1 MIGRVIARGLLA
13 GLLAAAVVLAA
24 AADAG
29 AQAALTA
36 NLTSSVLGEVRAYT
50 VRLPEGYAREPQRR
64 YPVVYVLDGPPLD
77 DHTAQGARALA
88 AAGQAPGLIV
98 VGIPN
103 MQRSGRARDF
113 LPPFLSFARRDG
125 SPFTGGADRFLRFLR
140 EELVPRIERDYRTTR
155 PRLLVGHSLGAI
167 FVCYSLTAAPAYFD
181 ARFAHSPAIWR
192 DEDAVAADL
201 ARGLAAAR
209 GLGSFFYL
217 SVGEKEGDGLGRGYP
232 KLHAVL
238 RANAAAAGLRWH
250 AEITPGSV
258 HETNVARATPSA
270 LRAYFA
276 GLTPARR

>member
-1 MIGRVIARGLLA
+1 MIGRVIARV
-13 GLLAAAVVLAA
+13 LLAAAVILAA
-24 AADAG
+24 VPAADA
-29 AQAALTA
+29 QAPLTA
-36 NLTSSVLGEVRAYT
+36 NLTSAGLGEVRAYT
-50 VRLPEGYAREPQRR
+50 VHLPDGYARDIQRR

-77 DHTAQGARALA
+77 DHTAQGARPLA

-140 EELVPRIERDYRTTR
+140 DELVPRIERDYRTTR

-167 FVCYSLTAAPAYFD
+167 FVSYSVGAAPAFFD

-192 DEDAVAADL
+192 DEDAIAADL
-201 ARGLAAAR
+201 ARSLAAAR
-209 GLGSFFYL
+209 GLGGFFYL
-217 SVGEKEGDGLGRGYP
+217 SVGEKEGGGLGDGYA
-232 KLHAVL
+232 KLHTVL
-238 RANAAAAGLRWH
+238 RTRAAAAGLRWR
-250 AEITPGSV
+250 ADVTPGAV
-258 HETNVARATPSA
+258 HETNVARSTPSA

-276 GLTPARR
+276 GLAPTKR

>member
-1 MIGRVIARGLLA
+1 MIGRVIARALPA
-13 GLLAAAVVLAA
+13 IAVVLAA

-77 DHTAQGARALA
+77 DHTAQGARPLA

-113 LPPFLSFARRDG
+113 LPPFLKFARRDG
-125 SPFTGGADRFLRFLR
+125 TPFTGGADRFLRFIR
-140 EELVPRIERDYRTTR
+140 DELVPRIERDYRTTR

-167 FVCYSLTAAPAYFD
+167 FVSYSLGAAPAFFD

-192 DEDAVAADL
+192 DEDAIASDL
-201 ARGLAAAR
+201 RRTLAASR
-209 GLGSFFYL
+209 GLGTFFYL
-217 SVGEKEGDGLGRGYP
+217 SVGDKEGGGLGEGYA

-238 RANAAAAGLRWH
+238 RTSAAAAGLRWR
-250 AEITPGSV
+250 AEITPGAV
-258 HETNVARATPSA
+258 HETNVAKATPSA
-270 LRAYFA
+270 LRAYFS
-276 GLTPARR
+276 GLAPPRR

>member
-1 MIGRVIARGLLA
+1 MIGRVIARA
-13 GLLAAAVVLAA
+13 LLAAAVIVAA
-24 AADAG
+24 AHEADA
-29 AQAALTA
+29 QAPLTA

-50 VRLPEGYAREPQRR
+50 VHLPDGYAREPQRR

-77 DHTAQGARALA
+77 EHTAQGARPLA

-103 MQRSGRARDF
+103 MQRAGRARDF
-113 LPPFLSFARRDG
+113 LPPFLKFARRDG

-167 FVCYSLTAAPAYFD
+167 FVCYSLAAAPAYFD

-192 DEDAVAADL
+192 DEDAIAADL
-201 ARGLAAAR
+201 ARGLAASR
-209 GLGSFFYL
+209 GRGSFFYL
-217 SVGEKEGDGLGRGYP
+217 SVGEKEGGGLGDGYA
-232 KLHAVL
+232 KLHTVL
-238 RANAAAAGLRWH
+238 RTHAAAAGLRWR
-250 AEITPGSV
+250 AEVTPGAV

-270 LRAYFA
+270 LRAYFSGVTA
-276 GLTPARR
+276 PKR

>member
-1 MIGRVIARGLLA
+1 MIGRVIARALLA
-13 GLLAAAVVLAA
+13 VAVVLAA

-50 VRLPEGYAREPQRR
+50 VRLPDGYAREPQRR

-77 DHTAQGARALA
+77 DHTAQGAKPLA

-103 MQRSGRARDF
+103 MQRAGRARDF
-113 LPPFLSFARRDG
+113 LPPFLKFARRDG

-167 FVCYSLTAAPAYFD
+167 FVSYSVGAAPGFFD

-192 DEDAVAADL
+192 DEDAIAADL
-201 ARGLAAAR
+201 ARSLASAR

-217 SVGEKEGDGLGRGYP
+217 SVGEKEGGGLGDGYA
-232 KLHAVL
+232 KLHTVL
-238 RANAAAAGLRWH
+238 RAHAAAAGLRWK
-250 AEITPGSV
+250 AEMTPGAV

-270 LRAYFA
+270 LRAYFSGVTA
-276 GLTPARR
+276 PKR